1 MIQFAAG
8 TYTWPTSSRLV
19 CRTTRRGRK
28 PSRIAWR
35 VTENAP
41 LITAWEAMIA
51 ATVDRITI
59 GISAQLG
66 NSSKNGLPLADGSPT
81 ISAPWPR

>member
-1 MIQFAAG
+1 MC
-8 TYTWPTSSRLV
+8 L
-19 CRTTRRGRK
+19 TTRRGRK

-41 LITAWEAMIA
+41 LITACDAMIA
-51 ATVDRITI
+51 ATVERITI
-59 GISAQLG
+59 GIRAQSG
-66 NSSKNGLPLADGSPT
+66 NSRKNGLAVAAGFSM